1 MELIQLERKT
11 EWTVTCVLSVQW
23 IMCRWSPDCVVL
35 DQKGRAVSPLHR
47 VIQQVLGLVIDFVV
61 HQSSKCI
68 QRLNILQQLINI
80 FINTYIYV
88 YVHTSMYIRVC
99 VYEYVYLMVYL
110 WTYLNMYICLYM
122 HKCLCIKWISKILFL
137 LKIHHLFSYN
147 FSLCNTSPIFHLSK
161 RNIYFMNL

>member
-68 QRLNILQQLINI
+68 QRLNILHQLINI

-88 YVHTSMYIRVC
+88 YVHTP
-99 VYEYVYLMVYL
+99 
-110 WTYLNMYICLYM
+110 MYICVYIWICVSNGISMNIFKYVHMPIYAQMFM
-122 HKCLCIKWISKILFL
+122 HKMNIQNIISTKNSPPLF
-137 LKIHHLFSYN
+137 I
-147 FSLCNTSPIFHLSK
+147 
-161 RNIYFMNL
+161 